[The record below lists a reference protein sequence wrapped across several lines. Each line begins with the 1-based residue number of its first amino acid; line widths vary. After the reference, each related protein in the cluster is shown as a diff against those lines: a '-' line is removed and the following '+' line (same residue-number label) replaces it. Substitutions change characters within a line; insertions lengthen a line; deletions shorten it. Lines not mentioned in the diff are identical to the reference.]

1 VVSGFSM
8 LTGQLNSR
16 GQQLQTFDAGPTLV
30 LLENPDAHSKFEIDV
45 ERDDLRADED
55 EIELSFHGSK
65 DGETQTAGAKFRL
78 TLTMKQET
86 GSWRLSDISMT
97 IGMSLTDPAFLKA
110 MTTNM
115 RPATT
120 TMVGGQASAGG
131 PTTLTPMS
139 GMIAANESAAV
150 GGLRTLNT
158 AEITYA
164 ASFPAHGFTCTL
176 SDLGGMGG
184 GSGVTEHQA
193 MLIDPRLAGGK
204 KNGYLFAFSGCD
216 GTPASRYSVTAVPAD
231 PTSGTRA
238 FCSDES
244 AAIRFSA
251 DGKAE
256 SCLTMGKP
264 LQ

>member
-1 VVSGFSM
+1 
-8 LTGQLNSR
+8 
-16 GQQLQTFDAGPTLV
+16 
-30 LLENPDAHSKFEIDV
+30 
-45 ERDDLRADED
+45 
-55 EIELSFHGSK
+55 
-65 DGETQTAGAKFRL
+65 
-78 TLTMKQET
+78 
-86 GSWRLSDISMT
+86 
-97 IGMSLTDPAFLKA
+97 

-115 RPATT
+115 KPATS

-150 GGLRTLNT
+150 GSLHTLNT

-164 ASFPAHGFTCTL
+164 ASFPAHSFTCTL

-184 GSGVTEHQA
+184 GSGVTERQA
-193 MLIDPRLAGGK
+193 MLIEPRLASRK
-204 KNGYLFAFSGCD
+204 KNGYLFALSGCD

-231 PTSGTRA
+231 PTSATRA
-238 FCSDES
+238 FCSAES
-244 AAIRFSA
+244 AVIRFSA